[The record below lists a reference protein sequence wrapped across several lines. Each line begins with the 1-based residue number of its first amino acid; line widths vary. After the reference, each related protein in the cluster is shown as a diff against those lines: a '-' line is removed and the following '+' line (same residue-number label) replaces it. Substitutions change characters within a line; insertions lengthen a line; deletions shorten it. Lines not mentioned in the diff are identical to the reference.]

1 MHGSWWSGEFWGSH
15 CVVEN
20 IHIVDKPRMR
30 EDRRAVQGAGQ
41 GDDPPNPSSSPP
53 LPPPPPPGRPSPSP
67 SSSSS
72 SPLLPLLP
80 RRSPA
85 RQEVSAFQNEGRGP
99 RVLARRW
106 PGPSLGSRRSQPN
119 CSILYPNLPLIDRPG
134 RECGL
139 FGAISGGM
147 AEHSAARVETLL
159 MPRRGLQLGPA
170 SISWNFA

>member
-1 MHGSWWSGEFWGSH
+1 MQ
-15 CVVEN
+15 
-20 IHIVDKPRMR
+20 DK
-30 EDRRAVQGAGQ
+30 ETTLLT
-41 GDDPPNPSSSPP
+41 PP
-53 LPPPPPPGRPSPSP
+53 LLLPLLLPLPLRLAAHLLPLLL
-67 SSSSS
+67 
-72 SPLLPLLP
+72 LLPLLP